1 LIFSPNLA
9 FLSQSIL
16 SSDGGLRV
24 RVAHEITHAWFGLLI
39 GAKDWT
45 EEWLS
50 EGFATYLEDTVQS
63 RAENVRIIFIRT
75 IFLEHEFIIKIS

>member
-1 LIFSPNLA
+1 MA

-16 SSDGGLRV
+16 AEDVGMNI

-50 EGFATYLEDTVQS
+50 EGFATYMEERVQA
-63 RAENVRIIFIRT
+63 RAEKVRMRRV
-75 IFLEHEFIIKIS
+75 